1 MARCVAK
8 DRASMVRGSIVKL
21 RRKCGKPNCR
31 CVDGDLHE
39 TWVLSTSV
47 TGRTRMVSVP
57 ESLLGDV
64 RQAVANYRQARRA
77 LDSQALA
84 GLQRLRRTLAKEHRR
99 TT

>member
-1 MARCVAK
+1 MARRVAK
-8 DRASMVRGSIVKL
+8 NQASMVRGSVVKL

-47 TGRTRMVSVP
+47 TGRTRMVFVP

-77 LDSQALA
+77 LDSHALT
-84 GLQRLRRTLAKEHRR
+84 GFQCLCRTLAKERRR